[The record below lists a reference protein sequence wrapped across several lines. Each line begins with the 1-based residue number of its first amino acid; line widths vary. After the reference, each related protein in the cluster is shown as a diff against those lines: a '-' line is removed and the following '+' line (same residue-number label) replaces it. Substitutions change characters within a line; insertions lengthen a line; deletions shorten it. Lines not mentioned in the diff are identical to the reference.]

1 MSNAGAASLAA
12 LIPTRAEASR
22 KNGARSRGPKTPEA
36 EPLEQAEG
44 EEADWV
50 MPLRSEDLEVMSH
63 RCRENRTG

>member
-44 EEADWV
+44 AD
-50 MPLRSEDLEVMSH
+50 
-63 RCRENRTG
+63 